1 MKRNKWTE
9 KKLGRVNEGKRRER
23 TMYVQKK
30 ARRKVSAAMAAV
42 MILGNS
48 LNTAAAPAPGG
59 ISPRTPPIVET
70 DAYRAELDLEK
81 GSVLLSRYGVNK
93 GTKWNI
99 TDGMNPG
106 ATMLL
111 GDDGQVREPGM
122 TVDSAFD
129 NTVEDGGAAGV
140 RMSGE
145 LSGVKSWFLFGDEI
159 VCLGAGIKKTSGDT
173 AGTVINVVD
182 NVAVDGNLKIAL
194 PNPWSGYRGVVTAT
208 TKVPTED
215 KPNETWS
222 GVLDTATEEIG
233 RAHV

>member
-1 MKRNKWTE
+1 
-9 KKLGRVNEGKRRER
+9 
-23 TMYVQKK
+23 MYVQKK

-111 GDDGQVREPGM
+111 GCLLYTSDAADD
-122 TVDSAFD
+122 
-129 NTVEDGGAAGV
+129 
-140 RMSGE
+140 
-145 LSGVKSWFLFGDEI
+145 
-159 VCLGAGIKKTSGDT
+159 
-173 AGTVINVVD
+173 
-182 NVAVDGNLKIAL
+182 
-194 PNPWSGYRGVVTAT
+194 
-208 TKVPTED
+208 
-215 KPNETWS
+215 
-222 GVLDTATEEIG
+222 
-233 RAHV
+233 